1 VISEAIVPTK
11 AVRRKI
17 LATLGA
23 FAFLS
28 YMLRMNISVAQQY
41 MVPELK
47 LTDIQAGQVFS
58 AFMLGYAIFQV
69 PAGWLGD
76 RFGPRRVLAAAA
88 VIWGLTTLFTGLVPG
103 RWITG
108 TSAALLSLLIF
119 RFFLGIGEAAMYPVA
134 ARAVAIWMPVRE
146 QAFSNALVMVGS
158 CVGSAF
164 TPPLIANVMQNMGWR
179 ATFYLTSLFPF
190 IVALVWLWQS
200 RNLPEGQSQH
210 TTTTDHSSWW
220 RLLKNRNVLI
230 LSLSYFLDSY
240 VLFIFV
246 FWLFK
251 YLVDVRKF
259 SLIGGGWATSAP
271 FVVASVALPYFGYLS
286 DRLCGRLG
294 ILQSRRLVAMGCL
307 TSSALLLFAGAGA
320 SNAALALAAISLSVG
335 FLFSTEGQ
343 YWATIIGLGGPNA
356 GAASGLMNM
365 AGNLGGVVSTAAM
378 PLLVHYLGWTGALAS
393 GSALALVGAALWL
406 AIRETPVNS

>member
-17 LATLGA
+17 LTTLGA

-88 VIWGLTTLFTGLVPG
+88 FIWGLTTLFTGLVPG

-164 TPPLIANVMQNMGWR
+164 TPPLIASVMQNMGWR

-200 RNLPEGQSQH
+200 RNLPEGQGQH

-251 YLVDVRKF
+251 YLVEVRKF
-259 SLIGGGWATSAP
+259 SVIGGGWATSAP

-307 TSSALLLFAGAGA
+307 TCSALLLFAGAGA
-320 SNAALALAAISLSVG
+320 SNAGLALAAISLSVG

-343 YWATIIGLGGPNA
+343 YWATIIGLGGRNA

-406 AIRETPVNS
+406 AIRETPVDS